1 VIHTGDVLEVLREYP
16 DNHFHGMLTDPPYML
31 SFMGKSWDKALPSVD
46 TWRQAHRVMMPG
58 AHGLVFGHPRT
69 FHRLAVSL
77 EDAGFELRDTLM
89 WLYGTGY
96 AKSKT
101 LADGIGTG
109 LKPAYEPVLLIRKPL
124 DGTLAENYAKYGTGG
139 LNIAG
144 AGIPRGSRKPS
155 WPTNVAIDASPE
167 LQNQKFSPYYKTVED
182 DDRQTWLP
190 HTAPPHA
197 TDVCDIQPVVSTDAR
212 YLYCPKVSTKEREAG
227 CEHLRHVSAA
237 ENLNRSPTAS
247 GINNPRAGATRG
259 RGAKNHHPTLKP
271 IALTTWLAT
280 LIQVPNGKL
289 LVPFSGAGSEMIG
302 GYRAGWQE
310 VVGIERD
317 PSYVE
322 IAESRLRFQNL

>member
-1 VIHTGDVLEVLREYP
+1 MLHTGDVLEVLREYP
-16 DNHFHGMLTDPPYML
+16 DNYFHGMLTDPPYFL
-31 SFMGKSWDKALPSVD
+31 GFMGKSWDKALPSVD
-46 TWRQAHRVMMPG
+46 TWREALRVLLPG

-96 AKSKT
+96 PKSVQ
-101 LADGIGTG
+101 LADGVGTG
-109 LKPAYEPVLLIRKPL
+109 LKPSCEPILLIRKPL
-124 DGTLAENYAKYGTGG
+124 DGTLAETYAKYGTAG
-139 LNIAG
+139 LNIAA

-182 DDRQTWLP
+182 DDRQIRMFPAGPATPVPAELP
-190 HTAPPHA
+190 G
-197 TDVCDIQPVVSTDAR
+197 DAR
-212 YLYCPKVSTKEREAG
+212 YFYCPKVSTKERELG

-271 IALTTWLAT
+271 IALTSWLAT
-280 LIQVPNGKL
+280 LVQVPNGRL

-302 GYRAGWQE
+302 GYRAGWRE
-310 VVGIERD
+310 IVGIERD